1 MASAR
6 KRDVSDPSIF
16 DWVSVLGPILLS
28 WPLVITVVLLLF
40 YKPLFNLLEKFSN
53 NNIQKAKIGPFEIE
67 EAEQPYA
74 ESLKLLLTSLV
85 SEQELNHLKQLDTE
99 DDSVPYEN
107 TTDLSVELKRLSTL
121 NFIAA
126 KSHLDQLPREGD
138 LKHHIELTSKG
149 KQYLRLRDNLSADQT
164 ASADQKE

>member
-1 MASAR
+1 M
-6 KRDVSDPSIF
+6 SDPSIF

-28 WPLVITVVLLLF
+28 WPLVITVSLLLF
-40 YKPLFNLLEKFSN
+40 YKPLFSLLDKFSS

-67 EAEQPYA
+67 EAEQSYA
-74 ESLKLLLTSLV
+74 EALKLLLTSLI

-107 TTDLSVELKRLSTL
+107 TTDLITELKRLSTL

-126 KSHLDQLPREGD
+126 KSHLDQLPQKGE
-138 LKHHIELTSKG
+138 LKHHIELTSRG
-149 KQYLRLRDNLSADQT
+149 KQYLRLRDNLLADQT
-164 ASADQKE
+164 ASAEQTE